1 MLYRKIRV
9 SHLDDKTKLYRIF
22 YVPEDIRL
30 SDLASV
36 IRETFRME
44 EGHLYEFRKG
54 KISYVMKK
62 DDPYGNYDDYGD
74 YDMSR
79 HTIHDPGDQY
89 HFIYDYGDHW
99 EFEVRIYKL
108 TKEID
113 SNFPVIV
120 LEGKGRGIWE
130 DNRWGYMQLL
140 NGEMPGNL
148 SEDDEENEFYLPW
161 NLGLEH
167 AEDTFEE
174 IDAEEE
180 TEYLSQFVSFDEN
193 SEDDESVW
201 DEFND
206 ALSKADMFFLNGD
219 DDGTVWIRAFEAF
232 KKTCTSLKEENRLP
246 SKIDEISGI
255 WPDFSG
261 DSFVE
266 DLIDELADHE
276 RYSELYQIVNE
287 LEGMFEHDDVNGFEI
302 IRGKAEALHGMG
314 DDPQML
320 SFVQEMYAKYP
331 ESDTVRMLMMNAF
344 RYNRKKKDGKQ
355 FMEEI
360 LKSEPECNEDNYAF
374 YIAAAEFAQYAG
386 MKALT
391 RKLKDSIDAENERE
405 MDEMEEEF
413 GSLDDEKF
421 GFPDDE
427 DFDEDNDDDDEEMRN
442 LYTVGMLRRAIQTY
456 KAEPTES
463 NYSRM
468 VLSLGL
474 AVMNDAVIY
483 FTADTKG
490 STEKHQQLRMYMDKE
505 NDEAFLPLFTEDLG
519 KLPKEMT
526 LFPMRASKILKNVLD
541 IGIMGI
547 FLDTYINE
555 QPIAVLN
562 RDVIADLLRIAGPF
576 EDDEEDL
583 DPEDIPF

>member
-30 SDLASV
+30 NDLASV

-54 KISYVMKK
+54 KISYVMKT
-62 DDPYGNYDDYGD
+62 DDPYGYHDDYGD
-74 YDMSR
+74 YDMSE

-89 HFIYDYGDHW
+89 RFIYDYGDHW
-99 EFEVRIYKL
+99 EFEVRIFKL

-120 LEGKGRGIWE
+120 LEGKGQGIWE

-140 NGEMPGNL
+140 NGEMPKDL
-148 SEDDEENEFYLPW
+148 SEDDEENGFYMPW

-174 IDAEEE
+174 IDAEAE

-193 SEDDESVW
+193 IEEEESVW

-206 ALSKADMFFLNGD
+206 ALNDAHMSFMNGD
-219 DDGTVWIRAFEAF
+219 DDGTKWIRAFEAF
-232 KKTCTSLKEENRLP
+232 KKTCASLKEESRLP
-246 SKIDEISGI
+246 SKIDEISEI
-255 WPDFSG
+255 WPEFGG

-266 DLIDELADHE
+266 DLVDELADRE
-276 RYSELYQIVNE
+276 RFSELYQILEE
-287 LEGMFEHDDVNGFEI
+287 LEEMFEHDDVNGFEI

-314 DDPQML
+314 DNPQML
-320 SFVQEMYAKYP
+320 SFAQEMYAKYP
-331 ESDTVRMLMMNAF
+331 QSDTVRMLMMNAF
-344 RYNRKKKDGKQ
+344 RYNRKKKDGRQ

-374 YIAAAEFAQYAG
+374 YYAAAQFARYAG
-386 MKALT
+386 MKAQAN
-391 RKLKDSIDAENERE
+391 KLQASIDAENDRQIDE
-405 MDEMEEEF
+405 MDEE
-413 GSLDDEKF
+413 F

-427 DFDEDNDDDDEEMRN
+427 GFGFPDNEDYDVDDGELKDR
-442 LYTVGMLRRAIQTY
+442 YAVAMLRHAVEVF
-456 KAEPTES
+456 KADRTES
-463 NYSRM
+463 NFAKM
-468 VLSLGL
+468 VTTLGV
-474 AVMNDAVIY
+474 AAMHDATLYV
-483 FTADTKG
+483 TGDTKG
-490 STEKHQQLRMYMDKE
+490 GTKKRVQLRMYMDKE
-505 NDEAFLPLFTEDLG
+505 NDEAFLPIFTEDLG

-526 LFPMRASKILKNVLD
+526 LFPMPASKILKNVLE
-541 IGIMGI
+541 IGITGI
-547 FLDTYINE
+547 FLDTYLDE
-555 QPIAVLN
+555 APVAAVN
-562 RDVIADLLRIAGPF
+562 RDVIADLVQITEAF
-576 EDDEEDL
+576 DDDF
-583 DPEDIPF
+583 DSEDIPF